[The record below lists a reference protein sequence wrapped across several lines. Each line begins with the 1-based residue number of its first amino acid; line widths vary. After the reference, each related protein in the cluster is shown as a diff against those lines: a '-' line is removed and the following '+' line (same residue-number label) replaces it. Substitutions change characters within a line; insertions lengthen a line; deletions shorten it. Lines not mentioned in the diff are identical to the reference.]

1 VSPRCRGIITAG
13 LPGRCLLPCQDRVTM
28 EDATL
33 VLAIIPPLLAAAAE
47 YFNPISH
54 RSLDTQ
60 SLAAVDTMGLV
71 AAAQDD
77 KPDGDLGRYRKEKR
91 AAADTILYV
100 AKGVTEASGLIPTWI
115 SVSTSA
121 AVVFHE
127 LKNPTWWYFSI
138 FVAASVFAIGAS
150 VFFSHISFLELS
162 TRKYRKLCFGARGNE
177 CLSRYL
183 ILFNFILIGICLS
196 VWEWG

>member
-1 VSPRCRGIITAG
+1 
-13 LPGRCLLPCQDRVTM
+13 M

-33 VLAIIPPLLAAAAE
+33 VLAIIPPLLAAGAE

-54 RSLDTQ
+54 RSLDNQ

-71 AAAQDD
+71 AAAKDN

-91 AAADTILYV
+91 AIADAILYV
-100 AKGVTEASGLIPTWI
+100 AKGATEASGLIPTWI

-121 AVVFHE
+121 AVAFHE

-138 FVAASVFAIGAS
+138 FVAASVVAIGAS

-162 TRKYRKLCFGARGNE
+162 TKRYRKLCFGGRGNE

-183 ILFNFILIGICLS
+183 ILLNLILIVICLS